1 VADLQRRES
10 TSVLILLMVLMVLTV
25 LMLLMLLMLLQLSMP
40 LLPRSP
46 LTPSRQVVWLE
57 ELTGERVLRQ
67 SLTRQPLAV
76 ALQSGSA
83 ARFARQH
90 PLQAPRACR
99 QAAKAYRYPVRATT
113 PAVRPSI
120 ARV

>member
-1 VADLQRRES
+1 VADLRRRES
-10 TSVLILLMVLMVLTV
+10 TSVLILLML
-25 LMLLMLLMLLQLSMP
+25 LMLLRLLMLLQLSMP

-57 ELTGERVLRQ
+57 QLTAERVLRQ
-67 SLTRQPLAV
+67 SLTRRPLAV

-83 ARFARQH
+83 AQFARQH
-90 PLQAPRACR
+90 PLQVLLAHR
-99 QAAKAYRYPVRATT
+99 QAAKAYQYPARATT